1 MKKSEREKIE
11 GYQEIAR
18 EIEICRKYGIDYT
31 IQRGRWMEAAER
43 LHPRR
48 LKLRVS
54 EKFAETPSAS
64 TLRLTAAEG
73 YLPPFQAGQ
82 YINLLVEI
90 GGIKTGRPY
99 SISSPPNQT
108 AYYDLTVRRIAEGF
122 VSDYLLDQVQVGDIL
137 ESTGPAG
144 HLYYNPLFHGQDLV
158 FLAGGSGITPF
169 ASMIR
174 EVTDRNLGRK
184 IHLLYG
190 CRKAEEAIFHE
201 ELLLRAAR
209 HNNFTYDLV
218 ISDPEDGYTGL
229 TGLLDAT
236 LIKERVGDV
245 TGKTFYL
252 CGPQA
257 MYEFCLPE
265 LQKLNVP
272 RRRIRQEVFGTPA
285 QITQESAWPK
295 EVPADKVFQV
305 KLLNGRAIPAK
316 ASEPLLV
323 SLERS
328 GIVVENCCRS
338 GECSLCRVK
347 MVSGKVYQPENAL
360 LRKSD
365 KEAGYIHSCAAY
377 PLSDLEILL

>member
-218 ISDPEDGYTGL
+218 ISDPEDDYTGL

-305 KLLNGRAIPAK
+305 KLLNGRTIPAK
-316 ASEPLLV
+316 ASEPLLA

>member
-236 LIKERVGDV
+236 LIKERVGDA

-272 RRRIRQEVFGTPA
+272 LRRIRQEVFGTPA

-316 ASEPLLV
+316 ASEPLLA

>member
-90 GGIKTGRPY
+90 DGIKTGRPY

-218 ISDPEDGYTGL
+218 ISDPEDDYTGL

>member
-90 GGIKTGRPY
+90 DGIKTGRPY

-316 ASEPLLV
+316 ASEPLLA

>member
-90 GGIKTGRPY
+90 DGIKTGRPY

-218 ISDPEDGYTGL
+218 ISDPEDDYTGL

-236 LIKERVGDV
+236 LIKERVGNV

>member
-31 IQRGRWMEAAER
+31 IQRGKWMEAAER

-54 EKFAETPSAS
+54 EKFAETPSS
-64 TLRLTAAEG
+64 TTLRLTAAEG

-285 QITQESAWPK
+285 QITKESAWPK

-305 KLLNGRAIPAK
+305 KLLNGRTIPAK
-316 ASEPLLV
+316 ASEPLLA

>member
-90 GGIKTGRPY
+90 DGIKTGRPY

-218 ISDPEDGYTGL
+218 ISDPEDDYTGL

-316 ASEPLLV
+316 ASEPLLA

>member
-316 ASEPLLV
+316 ASEPLLA

>member
-1 MKKSEREKIE
+1 MRKSEREQIE

-18 EIEICRKYGIDYT
+18 EIEICRKYGIDYKSK
-31 IQRGRWMEAAER
+31 RGKWMAAVER

-54 EKFAETPSAS
+54 EIFPETASTS

-90 GGIKTGRPY
+90 DGIRTGRPY

-108 AYYDLTVRRIAEGF
+108 AYYDLTVRRIPQGF
-122 VSDYLLDQVQVGDIL
+122 VSDYLLDKVKTGDIL

-144 HLYYNPLFHGQDLV
+144 HLYYNPLFHGTDLV

-174 EVTDRNLGRK
+174 EFTDRGLDRQ

-190 CRKAEEAIFHE
+190 CRQPEEAIFHE
-201 ELLLRAAR
+201 DLMTRAAR
-209 HNNFTYDLV
+209 HPNFTYDLV
-218 ISDPEDGYTGL
+218 ISDPVADYPGL
-229 TGLLDAT
+229 TGLLDAD
-236 LIKERVGDV
+236 LITRQIGDAA
-245 TGKTFYL
+245 GKTFYL

-257 MYEFCLPE
+257 MYEFCLAE
-265 LQKLNVP
+265 LLKLNVP
-272 RRRIRQEVFGTPA
+272 RRRIRQEVFGTPP
-285 QITQESAWPK
+285 QITQATGWPAEVSA
-295 EVPADKVFQV
+295 DRVFQV
-305 KLLNGRAIPAK
+305 KLSNGRTIPAT
-316 ASEPLLV
+316 AGESLLT
-323 SLERS
+323 SLERA

-347 MVSGKVYQPENAL
+347 MLKGRVYQPENVL

-365 KEAGYIHSCAAY
+365 EEAGYIHSCAAY
-377 PLSDLEILL
+377 PLEDLEILL

>member
-90 GGIKTGRPY
+90 DGIKTGRPY

-218 ISDPEDGYTGL
+218 ISDPEDDYTGL

-328 GIVVENCCRS
+328 GIVVENCCSS

>member
-31 IQRGRWMEAAER
+31 IQRGKWMEAAER

-54 EKFAETPSAS
+54 EKFAETPSS
-64 TLRLTAAEG
+64 TTLRLTAAEG

-90 GGIKTGRPY
+90 DGIKTGRPY

-316 ASEPLLV
+316 ASEPLLA

>member
-1 MKKSEREKIE
+1 MRKSERERIE

-18 EIEICRKYGIDYT
+18 EIEICRKYGIDYNS
-31 IQRGRWMEAAER
+31 QRGKWMAAVER

-54 EKFAETPSAS
+54 EIIPETTAIT
-64 TLRLTAAEG
+64 TLRLVPAQG

-90 GGIKTGRPY
+90 DGIRTGRPY
-99 SISSPPNQT
+99 SISSPPNQM
-108 AYYDLTVRRIAEGF
+108 AYYDITIRRIPEGF
-122 VSDYLLDQVQVGDIL
+122 VSDYLLDRVQVGDIL

-144 HLYYNPLFHGQDLV
+144 HLYYNPLFHGRDLV

-174 EVTDRNLGRK
+174 EVTDRGLDRN

-190 CRKAEEAIFHE
+190 CRKPEEAVFHE
-201 ELLLRAAR
+201 ELRRRADR
-209 HNNFTYDLV
+209 HPNFTYDLV
-218 ISDPEDGYTGL
+218 ISDPDEGYQGL
-229 TGLLDAT
+229 TGLLDAD
-236 LIKERVGDV
+236 LITDRTGDV

-257 MYEFCLPE
+257 MYEFCLPQ

-272 RRRIRQEVFGTPA
+272 RRRIRQEVFGTTRE
-285 QITQESAWPK
+285 ITQETGWPR
-295 EVPADKVFQV
+295 EVSADKVFQV
-305 KLLNGRAIPAK
+305 KLSGGRTIPAR
-316 ASEPLLV
+316 ASEPLLT

-347 MVSGKVYQPENAL
+347 MLKGKVYQPENVL

-365 KEAGYIHSCAAY
+365 QEAGYIHSCAAY
-377 PLSDLEILL
+377 PLEDLEILL